1 MQDLSSFSR
10 VGEDLAVAL
19 VNLHPVLLLAGHAAV
34 AKNLAAEGSWQIIKI
49 TLVSKRDWKVEILP

>member
-10 VGEDLAVAL
+10 VYEDLAVAL

-34 AKNLAAEGSWQIIKI
+34 AKNLAAEGSLQMIKT
-49 TLVSKRDWKVEILP
+49 TLVE